1 MRFEEDINDNNSVF
15 KRINR
20 VFEYLPLAAVV
31 ANKIFCVHSGIG
43 GTLKSIDEIK
53 SIKRPLEIN
62 YDGSTKE
69 QKIVLDLLWSDPVL
83 NDSENS
89 NRINENRDMIASGH
103 IVRYGVDRIR
113 QFMSDNKMQVMIR
126 SHECVMDG
134 VEKFGNTNLYT
145 VFSCTEYGG
154 KYSNKAALLLVKK
167 NRLEVV
173 SKWIDCIPDSTYWF
187 NLASLNKKPA
197 QIDNTTQNQKK
208 AGNEEDSLRN
218 RPITPPR
225 RMNMKK

>member
-89 NRINENRDMIASGH
+89 NRINENRDMIASG
-103 IVRYGVDRIR
+103 YLLEGKNTG
-113 QFMSDNKMQVMIR
+113 S
-126 SHECVMDG
+126 
-134 VEKFGNTNLYT
+134 KF
-145 VFSCTEYGG
+145 
-154 KYSNKAALLLVKK
+154 
-167 NRLEVV
+167 
-173 SKWIDCIPDSTYWF
+173 
-187 NLASLNKKPA
+187 
-197 QIDNTTQNQKK
+197 
-208 AGNEEDSLRN
+208 
-218 RPITPPR
+218 
-225 RMNMKK
+225 